1 MPDSIL
7 KKAMQY
13 ISTRNSKKT
22 FSFKD
27 VFLNALAPDGGLF
40 VPQNIPF
47 FSIKELN
54 ELKKLSYNDLAAKI
68 IIKFCSEEFEE
79 NELKEIV
86 EKSYKSF
93 RSKETVILKKY
104 EDIYLLELF
113 HGPTLAFK
121 DIALQVIGNMY
132 EKFLLTQKNKI
143 NIVVATSGD
152 TGSAAINAIKGRN
165 KLNIFVLH
173 PQNKISEV
181 QRKLMTT
188 VKENNVFNIAV
199 KGNFDD
205 CQNLVKSMF
214 VDNEFKN
221 KINMSGVNSINWA
234 RIISQ
239 IVYYFYAFFKI
250 EEKEKKINFSV
261 PTGNFGDVYAGYIS
275 KRMGLSINK
284 LIVATNRNDIL
295 KRVINTGEYKI
306 EDVVETISPS
316 MDIQVASNFE
326 RLIFDINSNDD
337 SNVKEKMKNLKEQ
350 KFFKID
356 NNQLKSIKHDFVS
369 ESLSEK
375 ETQNFIK
382 NFYNKFNV
390 ILDPHTAVGHGV
402 LNKISSE
409 GINVV
414 LATAHPCKFP
424 EAINK
429 AIGLK
434 PNLPKELD
442 YIMSAKENYDLI
454 PNNLD
459 KIKNYI
465 LEKI

>member
-1 MPDSIL
+1 M
-7 KKAMQY
+7 KY

-214 VDNEFKN
+214 VDNEFKD

-239 IVYYFYAFFKI
+239 IVYYFYSFFKI
-250 EEKEKKINFSV
+250 EEKGKKINFSV

-275 KRMGLSINK
+275 KRMGLPINK

-390 ILDPHTAVGHGV
+390 ILDPHTAVGYGV

-434 PNLPKELD
+434 PNLPKELV

-459 KIKNYI
+459 KIKNHI